1 MRRGVAL
8 LDVLVAAMVLAVGM
22 GITMS
27 LASQSLLNQGTSER
41 RITASWLADGLL
53 SMVLAEGPR
62 RFSMRQQPEGRFDPP
77 FDDFTWLVEVRS
89 LGDWVPYSVQA
100 TIAWQEGASA
110 MSLTFDTRIAP
121 RQGEEDDW
129 ADWRPEEPLDREAR
143 AWPDEE
149 EEASGPEAGG

>member
-1 MRRGVAL
+1 MRRGMAL
-8 LDVLVAAMVLAVGM
+8 LDVLVAAMVLAIGM
-22 GITMS
+22 TITMS
-27 LASQSLLNQGTSER
+27 LASQSLLNQRASEH

-62 RFSMRQQPEGRFDPP
+62 RFSMRQQPEGRFEAP
-77 FDDFTWLVEVRS
+77 FDDFTWLVEIRS

-100 TIAWQEGASA
+100 TIAWQDGANS

-129 ADWRPEEPLDREAR
+129 SDWRPDEPLDREAR

-149 EEASGPEAGG
+149 ASAGPGSGG